1 MKMYAKPLRV
11 FSGDVFGYIDYLS
24 VISIDGLDNV
34 LFMPI
39 EYDYN
44 AKTNITKLKLKQILN
59 NQLPD
64 STFSDIDYQLTLDY
78 GNVVEP
84 TIKG

>member
-24 VISIDGLDNV
+24 VISIDGINNV

-39 EYDYN
+39 EYEYN
-44 AKTNITKLKLKQILN
+44 AETNITKLKLKQILDE
-59 NQLPD
+59 QLIT
-64 STFSDIDYQLTLDY
+64 SLENKIDYQLTFDY